1 MSYQRRPLDLLVSG
15 SHPSLVAAALHS
27 FGGNTITLGTLAV
40 TGVVRRTGAS
50 AIAAHAVVIDG
61 QGYGTDDG
69 TAVRRAMA
77 LASDLRALPG
87 YVFQPNGTRW
97 KNTPIFIVVRDDGLA
112 WAVNEDRTRAV
123 GLSAMSGW
131 RAIYDAIDALT
142 LQYQQAVLDDMWR
155 LGVRTGDMFGRVVR
169 LGPPVP
175 PKRGGSREVETD
187 LYALDADV
195 SLRRDRRRPWTAR
208 DVALMYPE
216 AVGFDFRD
224 AEEILERAHLEPK
237 LQKLCERGAY
247 FSEAT
252 AHEVFSHARIITPDG
267 FEHVTDLA
275 VRSAATNALR
285 IDELK
290 TRQMPIATGRYA
302 HATGNFMGGAEQVR
316 TYRDHFLSDANRNQV
331 KAIFGEIPGQVT
343 ARLVAGDTR
352 KITPETYGRIRSSVA
367 GDVDHTGVNDMLE
380 RAIERLTR

>member
-1 MSYQRRPLDLLVSG
+1 MSYQRRPLDLVVSG
-15 SHPSLVAAALHS
+15 THPSLVAAALHS
-27 FGGNTITLGTLAV
+27 FGGNTITLGSLAV
-40 TGVVRRTGAS
+40 TGVIRRTGAA

-112 WAVNEDRTRAV
+112 WAVNEDHTRAV

-155 LGVRTGDMFGRVVR
+155 LGVRTGDLFGRVVR
-169 LGPPVP
+169 LGPPMP
-175 PKRGGSREVETD
+175 PKRGGTREVETD

-208 DVALMYPE
+208 DVALMHPE
-216 AVGFDFRD
+216 ALGFDFRD

-252 AHEVFSHARIITPDG
+252 SHEVFPHARITTPDG

-275 VRSAATNALR
+275 VRSAATNTLR

-290 TRQMPIATGRYA
+290 TRQMP
-302 HATGNFMGGAEQVR
+302 
-316 TYRDHFLSDANRNQV
+316 TYREHFLSDANRNQV

>member
-1 MSYQRRPLDLLVSG
+1 MSYHRRPLDLLGSG
-15 SHPSLVAAALHS
+15 THPGLVAAALHR

-50 AIAAHAVVIDG
+50 AIAAHAVGIDG
-61 QGYGTDDG
+61 QGYGADDG

-77 LASDLRALPG
+77 LVSDLRALPG

-112 WAVNEDRTRAV
+112 GAVNEDRTRAV

-175 PKRGGSREVETD
+175 PKRGGTREVETD

-208 DVALMYPE
+208 DVALMHPE
-216 AVGFDFRD
+216 ALGFDFRD

-252 AHEVFSHARIITPDG
+252 SHEVLPHARIITPDG

-275 VRSAATNALR
+275 VRSAATNTLR

-316 TYRDHFLSDANRNQV
+316 TYREHFLSDANRNQV
-331 KAIFGEIPGQVT
+331 KAIFGDIPAQVT

-352 KITPETYGRIRSSVA
+352 KIAPETYGRIRSSVA
-367 GDVDHTGVNDMLE
+367 GDIDHTGVNDMLE